1 MINKTMERHALCAFI
16 KVILMTTT
24 FDLWMSHEGFD
35 TFALVVNYIHNNWE
49 LCNITISIFK
59 VHETLGTTMVLQVK
73 DLFAHFDL
81 CEKIITYVKDEGV
94 NLNTFKT
101 A

>member
-1 MINKTMERHALCAFI
+1 MERHALCAFI